1 MIFYKKIEKVFLR
14 IIFLSI
20 FNSEL
25 RALFQKGFNFSAS
38 SLIQTK
44 KTTYAKKTTGF
55 SHR

>member
-25 RALFQKGFNFSAS
+25 GASFQKEFKFSDN
-38 SLIQTK
+38 
-44 KTTYAKKTTGF
+44 
-55 SHR
+55 